1 MQLHPLL
8 LTCRAPLFAVILGL
22 YSVVCTCLE
31 DKMNPH
37 DFSNNEELYNLA
49 KEFIDF
55 NYRAVVAYFVKTT
68 SVYKYIYKSR
78 CPMMAK

>member
-1 MQLHPLL
+1 
-8 LTCRAPLFAVILGL
+8 
-22 YSVVCTCLE
+22 
-31 DKMNPH
+31 MNPH
-37 DFSNNEELYNLA
+37 DFSFNEELYNLA

>member
-1 MQLHPLL
+1 
-8 LTCRAPLFAVILGL
+8 
-22 YSVVCTCLE
+22 
-31 DKMNPH
+31 MNPH

-68 SVYKYIYKSR
+68 NVYKYIYKSR
-78 CPMMAK
+78 CPMMEINRLNK